1 MDLLLDVVCIVDAE
15 GRFVFV
21 SAASERVFGYKP
33 EELVGR
39 NMIELVFP
47 DDRERTLTTADEIM
61 RDQPKPHFENRYV
74 RKDGQVVDI
83 MWSARWSEQ
92 DRLRLAVARDV
103 TETRQAERKQRALY
117 EICEAAH
124 ASDGL
129 LTLYQRI
136 HSIINNLLPAD
147 NFCVALYDNA
157 SDTVSF
163 PYFVDARVP
172 HPESQRL
179 AADTPIAEVI
189 RGGQAVLM
197 NSADR
202 SGALAHSISPVPSD
216 DGDWLGVPL
225 VTQKGVIGALVLQ
238 NYSGTMRYSEKDK
251 DLLHFVSTQVADAI
265 ERKQTE
271 ARLYHLAL
279 HDALTGLPNRT
290 LFNDR
295 VDTALRQAR
304 RSGEHLAVLYLD
316 LNEFKFINDAYGH
329 KMGDLLLREVAQ
341 RLTRC
346 VRESDTIGRMGGD
359 EFTVLL
365 TNINNAEE
373 VDRIVEKIAAEFTT
387 PFELENQTL
396 AISVSIGSAVYPQ
409 HGEEREQ
416 LIRQAD
422 ATMFVAKRDRNQAQT
437 R

>member
-1 MDLLLDVVCIVDAE
+1 MLHFTIT
-15 GRFVFV
+15 
-21 SAASERVFGYKP
+21 RV
-33 EELVGR
+33 
-39 NMIELVFP
+39 
-47 DDRERTLTTADEIM
+47 T
-61 RDQPKPHFENRYV
+61 Q
-74 RKDGQVVDI
+74 
-83 MWSARWSEQ
+83 
-92 DRLRLAVARDV
+92 
-103 TETRQAERKQRALY
+103 
-117 EICEAAH
+117 C
-124 ASDGL
+124 
-129 LTLYQRI
+129 
-136 HSIINNLLPAD
+136 
-147 NFCVALYDNA
+147 
-157 SDTVSF
+157 

-172 HPESQRL
+172 QPESQRL

-197 NSADR
+197 NSTDR
-202 SGALAHSISPVPSD
+202 SGAIAHSISPVPSD

-329 KMGDLLLREVAQ
+329 EMGDLLLREVAQ